1 MNRSHLIHHFLEKS
15 AKRFPNKTALVH
27 DEVRATYARINA
39 AANQVA
45 ARLLDL
51 EFTQGDRVVLILK
64 NCFEYVSSYYG
75 ILKAGGVVAAV
86 SSDIKPDDLM
96 RLLKEL
102 DAKVIISSFR
112 FERLLKA
119 VDLNAL
125 NLKALMLID
134 PKLKWNAFAFSVF
147 SWEDL
152 ISERKVS
159 NPNLFIE
166 GSDLAAIV
174 YTSGS
179 TGKPRGVMLSHQN
192 IVSNTVAICRYLQLT
207 DQDIQMAV
215 LPFCYVMGK
224 SLLNTHFAVGG
235 TVVVNNTFAYPATV
249 VSQMVDEAITGFSGV
264 PSTYAYL
271 LHRSPLADYKD
282 KLPSLRYCSQAGGH
296 LSRTLK
302 EKLRKTLPDHTR
314 IFIMYGATEA
324 AARLTYLPP
333 DRFYDKMESIG
344 KPIDNVSL
352 RVKDSLDRE
361 VPLGQVGEL
370 VARGSNIMQGYWKD
384 APATAEVLKGNEY
397 HTGDLGFQDEEGCF
411 YVIGRKDDLL
421 KVGGYRIN
429 PLEIEDAIL
438 DTQLAVEAAVIGVA
452 DELLGCR
459 LMALVTPVNEDCKE
473 KQILGCCSERL
484 PKYKLPSEI
493 RMVRALPKNASG
505 KIDRMKIL
513 KMIGG

>member
-1 MNRSHLIHHFLEKS
+1 LFYTSNELNHLNQPTHSMNRSYLIHHFLEKS
-15 AKRFPNKTALVH
+15 AERFPSKVALVH
-27 DEVRATYARINA
+27 DEVRATYAQINA

-64 NCFEYVSSYYG
+64 NCFEYVGSYYG
-75 ILKAGGVVAAV
+75 VLKAGGVVAAV
-86 SSDIKPDDLM
+86 SSDIKPDNLT

-102 DAKVIISSFR
+102 DAKVIISSYR

-119 VDLNAL
+119 VDLSSL
-125 NLKALMLID
+125 NLEALILIH

-147 SWEDL
+147 SWGDL
-152 ISERKVS
+152 ILDERVS

-179 TGKPRGVMLSHQN
+179 TGKPRGVMLSHRN

-207 DQDIQMAV
+207 AQDIQMAV

-235 TVVVNNTFAYPATV
+235 TVVINNTFAYTATV
-249 VSQMVDEAITGFSGV
+249 VNQMVDEAVTGFSGV

-282 KLPSLRYCSQAGGH
+282 KLQALRYCAKAGGH

-302 EKLRKTLPDHTR
+302 EKLCKTLPDHTQ

-333 DRFYDKMESIG
+333 ERFYDKMDSIG

-352 RVKDSLDRE
+352 RVVNS
-361 VPLGQVGEL
+361 LGQEVRNGETGEL
-370 VARGSNIMQGYWKD
+370 LACGPNIMQGYWRD
-384 APATAEVLKGNEY
+384 APATVEVLNENEF
-397 HTGDLGFQDEEGCF
+397 HTGDLGLQDEEGYF

-421 KVGGYRIN
+421 KIGGYRVN

-438 DTQLAVEAAVIGVA
+438 DTQLAVEAAV
-452 DELLGCR
+452 CR
-459 LMALVTPVNEDCKE
+459 
-473 KQILGCCSERL
+473 
-484 PKYKLPSEI
+484 
-493 RMVRALPKNASG
+493 SG
-505 KIDRMKIL
+505 RDR
-513 KMIGG
+513 GGG